1 MAANRLENRS
11 QAQGG
16 GVSYVLK
23 YAAIAMVGAAC
34 AITGAKALS
43 TSSSAPRTMAV
54 QPVAAEGPA
63 AGQAASISKS
73 ADGHY
78 WAEASVNG
86 RQVRFLV
93 DTGASAVALTP
104 EDARRL
110 GFEPSGLD
118 YAFDVS
124 TASGK
129 ARAARIQLA
138 SVSVAGAR
146 VADVEAFVIERGL
159 DTSLLGMTYLGRLSR
174 FEASRNAL
182 ILRP

>member
-1 MAANRLENRS
+1 M
-11 QAQGG
+11 
-16 GVSYVLK
+16 SYVLK
-23 YAAIAMVGAAC
+23 YTAIAVVGAAC
-34 AITGAKALS
+34 AITGARQLTA
-43 TSSSAPRTMAV
+43 TTAEPRVMAA
-54 QPVAAEGPA
+54 QPVVAQAPA
-63 AGQAASISKS
+63 AVEPASIVKS

-78 WAEASVNG
+78 WAEAQVNG
-86 RQVRFLV
+86 RGVRFLV

-110 GFEPSGLD
+110 GFNPANLD
-118 YAFDVS
+118 YDFDVS

-146 VADVEAFVIERGL
+146 VHDVEAFVIERGL

-174 FEASRNAL
+174 FEASPNSL

>member
-1 MAANRLENRS
+1 
-11 QAQGG
+11 
-16 GVSYVLK
+16 LK

-34 AITGAKALS
+34 AISGARALS
-43 TSSSAPRTMAV
+43 TSAGSPRAMAV
-54 QPVAAEGPA
+54 QPVAAAAPA
-63 AGQAASISKS
+63 VGQPASISKS

-110 GFEPSGLD
+110 GFEPAGLD

-124 TASGK
+124 TANGK

-146 VADVEAFVIERGL
+146 VSDVEAFVIERGL

>member
-1 MAANRLENRS
+1 M
-11 QAQGG
+11 
-16 GVSYVLK
+16 SYVFK
-23 YAAIAMVGAAC
+23 HAAIALVGAAC
-34 AITGAKALS
+34 AISGARALS
-43 TSSSAPRTMAV
+43 TQPEPRAMVA
-54 QPVAAEGPA
+54 QPVVAEVATSQPA
-63 AGQAASISKS
+63 QVSKA

-78 WAEASVNG
+78 WAEAQVNG

-118 YAFDVS
+118 YAFDVN
-124 TASGK
+124 TANGK

-138 SVSVAGAR
+138 SISVAGAR
-146 VADVEAFVIERGL
+146 VADVDAFVIERGL

-174 FEASRNAL
+174 FEATRNAL

>member
-1 MAANRLENRS
+1 M
-11 QAQGG
+11 
-16 GVSYVLK
+16 SYVLK
-23 YAAIAMVGAAC
+23 YTAIALVGAAC
-34 AITGAKALS
+34 AITGARAL
-43 TSSSAPRTMAV
+43 TTPPGEPRALV
-54 QPVAAEGPA
+54 AQPVAAHAPD
-63 AGQAASISKS
+63 AGQAASIVKS

-78 WAEASVNG
+78 WAEAEVNG
-86 RQVRFLV
+86 RGVRFLV

-110 GFEPSGLD
+110 GFDPAGLD

-124 TASGK
+124 TANGK
-129 ARAARIQLA
+129 ARAARIELA

-146 VADVEAFVIERGL
+146 VREVEAFVIERGL

-174 FEASRNAL
+174 FEATRNAL

>member
-1 MAANRLENRS
+1 M
-11 QAQGG
+11 
-16 GVSYVLK
+16 SYVLK
-23 YAAIAMVGAAC
+23 YTAIALVGAAC
-34 AITGAKALS
+34 AITGARALTAS
-43 TSSSAPRTMAV
+43 HEEPRALAV
-54 QPVAAEGPA
+54 QPAAAHEPA
-63 AGQAASISKS
+63 AGQADSIVKS

-78 WAEASVNG
+78 LAEADVNG
-86 RQVRFLV
+86 RGVRFLV

-110 GFEPSGLD
+110 GFDPTGLD
-118 YAFDVS
+118 YDFDVS

-138 SVSVAGAR
+138 SISVAGAR
-146 VADVEAFVIERGL
+146 VQDLEAFVIEHGL